1 MKETEDNTN
10 KWEDTL
16 CSWIGRITTV
26 QMNIQTK
33 AIQRFNTIPIK
44 MPMAFFTQLEQIILA
59 FVQNHRK
66 VQIDK
71 AI

>member
-26 QMNIQTK
+26 QMNIQPK

-44 MPMAFFTQLEQIILA
+44 MPMAFFTQLEQIILKS
-59 FVQNHRK
+59 VEKHK
-66 VQIDK
+66 SP
-71 AI
+71 

>member
-26 QMNIQTK
+26 QMNIQPK

-44 MPMAFFTQLEQIILA
+44 MPMTFFTQLEQIILA
-59 FVQNHRK
+59 FVWNHRK

>member
-44 MPMAFFTQLEQIILA
+44 MPMAFFTQLEQIILKS
-59 FVQNHRK
+59 VEKHK
-66 VQIDK
+66 SP
-71 AI
+71 

>member
-44 MPMAFFTQLEQIILA
+44 MPMAFFTQLEQIILKS
-59 FVQNHRK
+59 VQKHK
-66 VQIDK
+66 SP
-71 AI
+71 